1 MSPSISGP
9 GGKVSYPDVS
19 HQLSDL
25 VTQQP
30 EPQQAPGVK
39 LHRVGKDEYR
49 ALQAAGLTKLDV
61 LASRGIDPMASF
73 GHVPKP
79 ANWNPSRA
87 VFHNHE
93 SKVALRSAAVSLGLN
108 GRLDEMLS
116 KVAGQITDLKYAA
129 SDVKSL
135 LPKDFRGLVFRTEP
149 GNSHQETMNFI
160 RERSFH
166 SLDELR
172 SRLAPHTSGRG
183 SMIQDSSER
192 ANALMQ
198 LRTKL
203 SQLNRL
209 ATLIQQTFSDL
220 DAVDLGRLK
229 TPQLC

>member
-1 MSPSISGP
+1 MNPSISGNR
-9 GGKVSYPDVS
+9 VAYPDVS
-19 HQLSDL
+19 HQISDL
-25 VTQQP
+25 VTEQP

-39 LHRVGKDEYR
+39 LRRVGKDEYR
-49 ALQAAGLTKLDV
+49 ALQAAGLTKLD
-61 LASRGIDPMASF
+61 LLTRRGIDPMSSF
-73 GHVPKP
+73 GYVPKP
-79 ANWNPSRA
+79 ANWNPARP
-87 VFHNHE
+87 VFHNSE

-108 GRLDEMLS
+108 GKLDDMLS
-116 KVAGQITDLKYAA
+116 KVAGQITDMKYAA

-135 LPKDFRGLVFRTEP
+135 LPKDFRGLVFRSDP
-149 GNSHQETMNFI
+149 GNSHQETVNFI
-160 RERSFH
+160 RQRSSH

-172 SRLAPHTSGRG
+172 SKLAMQTSGR
-183 SMIQDSSER
+183 SMIQDTSDR

-203 SQLNRL
+203 GQLNRL